1 MPAAKSVAQLRAAF
15 VAREGS
21 VTLVTDGAL
30 SALHEELAAQRAAL
44 VQRASGSLA
53 GVPED
58 VAALDEQIADLA
70 TQLRDSAITLRFRAV
85 GRNRFR
91 ALLAEHP
98 DPDPDG
104 GTFNEATFPTALI
117 AACSLDPLMSEAD
130 VTALGDIV
138 SDGQWEQVWST
149 CWELCRRASGVPFS

>member
-1 MPAAKSVAQLRAAF
+1 MPPAKSVAELRAAF

-21 VTLVTDGAL
+21 VPIVTDGAL
-30 SALHEELAAQRAAL
+30 SARYEDLVAQRATAG
-44 VQRASGSLA
+44 RPGAGSLA
-53 GVPED
+53 DP
-58 VAALDEQIADLA
+58 AAADELLAEQIADLA
-70 TQLRDSAITLRFRAV
+70 RRVRESTVTYRFRAI

-117 AACSLDPLMSEAD
+117 AACSLDPVMSEAD